1 MNDKSIKHITQ
12 WSLSYYFFYLY
23 VKFMHWLF
31 YRKIVVEGKENI
43 PDKEPVIFAPNH
55 QNAVMD
61 PLAVIF
67 TSGRQVV
74 FLARADIFKSMIL
87 TRIFSWLKIL
97 PVYRIRDGADTL
109 KHNNSTFSSA
119 IRVLEHNQP
128 IGLFPEAAH
137 SNKRHLL
144 SFKKGVP
151 RIAFQAE
158 EENNFQLGVK
168 ILPVGIYYSRY
179 NKFRS
184 IIHIRYGK
192 PIAVSDF
199 IDEYRENPN
208 KGINSLRDA
217 MKKATEPLV
226 INITNLEFYDMYESL
241 RTIYFKKVAKR
252 LKFNELNQSNKFIAD
267 KLTIK
272 QLDLFGQ
279 KHPEKINALRDK
291 VHSLYQLARKY
302 KLSYQSI
309 AKPKLNLFRLVWNSF
324 LLILFFPVFAYGLIN
339 NLIPYIIPK
348 ILVLKFKDLQFH
360 SSVKFIGSLVLFP
373 LFYLIQTLIVNSFV
387 DNGYLSLLYLLSLP
401 ISGLIAKF
409 YHEWFFLTR
418 KDILLYKLKKTD
430 FKNFR
435 KIKDLYNNIM
445 GYMDKVLSS

>member
-1 MNDKSIKHITQ
+1 MTDKSIKHITR
-12 WSLSYYFFYLY
+12 WSITYYIFYLY

-43 PDKEPVIFAPNH
+43 PEDEPVIFAPNH

-67 TSGRQVV
+67 TSGQQVV
-74 FLARADIFKSMIL
+74 FLARADIFKSKIL
-87 TRIFSWLKIL
+87 ARIFSWLKIL

-109 KHNNSTFSSA
+109 KHNTSTFSSA
-119 IRVLEHNQP
+119 IQVLEHKQP

-168 ILPVGIYYSRY
+168 ILPIGIYYSRY

-192 PIAVSDF
+192 PIDVSDF
-199 IDEYRENPN
+199 IDEYKENPN
-208 KGINSLRDA
+208 KGMNSLRDA

-252 LKFNELNQSNKFIAD
+252 LKFKELNQSNKFIAD
-267 KLTIK
+267 KMTVK
-272 QLDLFGQ
+272 QLDRFGE
-279 KHPEKINALRDK
+279 KEPEKLNKLRDK
-291 VHSLYQLARKY
+291 VKTLYQLTEKY
-302 KLSYQSI
+302 SLSYQSI

-324 LLILFFPVFAYGLIN
+324 LLILFFPVFLYGLIN
-339 NLIPYIIPK
+339 NFIPYIIPK
-348 ILVLKFKDLQFH
+348 ILVLKFQDLQFH
-360 SSVKFIGSLVLFP
+360 SSVKFIGGLVLFP

-387 DNGYLSLLYLLSLP
+387 ENGYVSLLYLLSLP
-401 ISGLIAKF
+401 VSGLIAQF
-409 YHEWFFLTR
+409 YHEWFALTR
-418 KDILLYKLKKTD
+418 KDVLLYKLKKTD

-435 KIKDLYNNIM
+435 KIKDLYNEIM
-445 GYMDKVLSS
+445 GCMNKVLSA